1 MLRVAERQPD
11 PWLDLCIKHPPT
23 NGLGSAGRLEGGDP
37 LRASPIPKEASPNGE
52 RLGVFLPHLLFGRG
66 PGQLASRDGLLGGAA
81 GDGNRDF
88 FRGPPLLRGGGRG
101 APGRSGELEGRDLS
115 ASGGRWCGRGGGIM
129 FCSMSTDQLAERR
142 GVQSAVMCRRE
153 GDTRPAD
160 GAS

>member
-23 NGLGSAGRLEGGDP
+23 NGLGSAGRLEGGTRSGP
-37 LRASPIPKEASPNGE
+37 LRFPRKPP
-52 RLGVFLPHLLFGRG
+52 RTGVFLPHLLFGRG